1 MFLWDKALKCQKSG
15 SDRQDSRR
23 EMIEMLGEYLIY
35 NKIIV
40 LKIFKVLKKG
50 NYFDTRTKGSS
61 FLKKFK
67 YEVCVYF

>member
-1 MFLWDKALKCQKSG
+1 MV
-15 SDRQDSRR
+15 
-23 EMIEMLGEYLIY
+23 EVLGEYLIY

-40 LKIFKVLKKG
+40 LKIFKVFKKG

-61 FLKKFK
+61 FLKKLK